1 MSSFVLLA
9 QVVSGGLVM
18 GGLYAMVAM
27 GLSLIYGVTRVL
39 NFAHGTFVA
48 LAGIAGSILF
58 SSLGIHPAWSILLA
72 AAVFFVLGFGFYDL
86 LLKPVMK
93 YDHFKMTIGTVLI
106 TIGAFMIIEDLASV
120 AAGPVQR
127 NILLPS
133 TVIAATGGIVT
144 SIQLYVLLGITAV
157 TLALHAFLKHS
168 WFGRA
173 IRALTQ
179 DQFAATAFGVQSE
192 LIRGATFAVG
202 TAMAGVS
209 GVLYAMT
216 LPVDLHTGFILTV
229 KAFTVIA
236 IGGIGN
242 LTGTLVASVL
252 LGVTEA
258 LVAFYV
264 SSEWAPAVSIVV
276 LLVVLVL
283 APRTDFVTH
292 R

>member
-1 MSSFVLLA
+1 MTSFVLLA

-58 SSLGIHPAWSILLA
+58 SSYGIHPVWSILLA
-72 AAVFFVLGFGFYDL
+72 AATFFVSGFCFYNL
-86 LLKPVMK
+86 LLKPLMRH
-93 YDHFKMTIGTVLI
+93 DHFKMTIGTVLI
-106 TIGAFMIIEDLASV
+106 TIGAFMVVEDLASM

-133 TVIAATGGIVT
+133 AAIAATGGIVT
-144 SIQLYVLLGITAV
+144 SMQLYVLLGITAV
-157 TLALHAFLKHS
+157 TVALHAFLKHS

-179 DQFAATAFGVQSE
+179 DQFAATAYGVPSE

-242 LTGTLVASVL
+242 LTGTLIASIL

-276 LLVVLVL
+276 LLAVLML

>member
-39 NFAHGTFVA
+39 NFAHGTVVA

-58 SSLGIHPAWSILLA
+58 SSLGIHPVWSILLA
-72 AAVFFVLGFGFYDL
+72 AAVFFALGFGFYDL

-106 TIGAFMIIEDLASV
+106 TIGAFMIIEDLASA

-144 SIQLYVLLGITAV
+144 SMQLYVLLGITIV
-157 TLALHAFLKHS
+157 TVALHAFLKHS
-168 WFGRA
+168 WFGKA

-179 DQFAATAFGVQSE
+179 DEFAATAYGVPSE

-242 LTGTLVASVL
+242 LTGTLVASIL

-276 LLVVLVL
+276 LLAVLVL